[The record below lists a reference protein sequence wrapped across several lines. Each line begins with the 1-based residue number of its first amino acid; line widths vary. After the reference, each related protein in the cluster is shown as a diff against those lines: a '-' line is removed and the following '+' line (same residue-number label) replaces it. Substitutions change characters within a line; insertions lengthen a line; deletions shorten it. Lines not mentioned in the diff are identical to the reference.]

1 MFKNNEQLRAAGEA
15 VEMTPE
21 EIQMYARCK
30 EDIFYFSNFFH
41 IIAADGDHPIK
52 LREYQERLL
61 KSIVTKVPDKN
72 NRIIMMGR
80 QSGKTTIAT
89 LYLTWYA
96 LFSRSKT
103 IAILAN
109 KESQAEEIML
119 RIQQA
124 YLQLPK
130 WLQQGV
136 MKWNQSEIVLENKVR
151 MFSAASSSSSI
162 RGKTVDLELVD
173 EFAHLDENVAEAF
186 MQSVFPTQAARP
198 DSMLLLISTPK
209 GMNHFYDIW
218 QKAKAG
224 RNSFIPCKVQWYEIE
239 GRDQK
244 WLDKQIRDNGVRF
257 VAQEYQ
263 CIDGDE
269 TVTLQDDYGKIVTVP
284 IKDAYS
290 WQRESWDVL

>member
-30 EDIFYFSNFFH
+30 EDIFYFSNFFY
-41 IIAADGDHPIK
+41 IISAEGEAPIK

-96 LFSRSKT
+96 LFNRSKT

-269 TVTLQDDYGKIVTVP
+269 MVTLQDDYGKIVTVP

>member
-96 LFSRSKT
+96 LFNRSKT

-239 GRDQK
+239 GRDKK

-284 IKDAYS
+284 IKDAYL

>member
-21 EIQMYARCK
+21 EIQEYARCK
-30 EDIFYFSNFFH
+30 EDIFYFSKYFY
-41 IIAADGDHPIK
+41 IIAADGEHPIK

-80 QSGKTTIAT
+80 QSGKTTLAT
-89 LYLTWYA
+89 LYLTHFA

-136 MKWNQSEIVLENKVR
+136 VKWNQSEIVLENKVR

>member
-30 EDIFYFSNFFH
+30 EDIFYFSKFFY
-41 IIAADGDHPIK
+41 IISAQGEAPIK

-96 LFSRSKT
+96 LFNRSKT

-130 WLQQGV
+130 WLQQGI

-239 GRDQK
+239 GRDKK

>member
-30 EDIFYFSNFFH
+30 EDIFYFSKFFY
-41 IIAADGDHPIK
+41 IISAEGEAPIK

-96 LFSRSKT
+96 LFNHSKT

>member
-1 MFKNNEQLRAAGEA
+1 MRVNENLRAAGEKIA
-15 VEMTPE
+15 MTPK
-21 EIQMYARCK
+21 EIQEYARCK
-30 EDIFYFSNFFH
+30 TDIFYFANFFT
-41 IIAADGDHPIK
+41 ILAADGEHPIK

-61 KSIVTKVPDKN
+61 KSIITKVPEKN

-96 LFSRSKT
+96 LFQKEKT

-109 KESQAEEIML
+109 KADQADEIML

-124 YLQLPK
+124 YLNLPK

-136 MKWNQSEIVLENKVR
+136 TKWNQSEIVLENKVR

-173 EFAHLDENVAEAF
+173 EFAHLDENVAESF

-244 WLDKQIRDNGVRF
+244 WLDRQIRDNGVRF
-257 VAQEYQ
+257 VAQEFQ
-263 CIDGDE
+263 CMDGNE

-284 IKDAYS
+284 IKDAYE

>member
-30 EDIFYFSNFFH
+30 EDIFYFSQFFH

-96 LFSRSKT
+96 LFNRSKT

-239 GRDQK
+239 GRDKK